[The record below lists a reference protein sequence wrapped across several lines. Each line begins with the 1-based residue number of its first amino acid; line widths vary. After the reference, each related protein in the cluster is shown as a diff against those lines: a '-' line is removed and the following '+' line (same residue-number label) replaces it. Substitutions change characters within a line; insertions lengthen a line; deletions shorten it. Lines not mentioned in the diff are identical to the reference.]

1 MGAVIS
7 VTNQKGGVGKTLTAS
22 SLASILTDKGYK
34 VLSIDMDPQSN
45 FTAVAGG
52 PGTIKLGDTTSLSI
66 LDVLKQECSIEEAIV
81 KSDIGDLVRASPNL
95 TQWTGRTLMS
105 RRNFQELQ
113 GQGATPEEVY
123 NLLEQRFRE
132 GWGAVE
138 HTTLDW
144 ALRKVRGEY
153 DFIFLDTNPSLTLLT
168 LNSLYTADYIIIP
181 VFTEDTSRTALLD
194 LNGPWAVV
202 AVESLLFLASLT
214 VFYRLA
220 LPKYNYVL
228 QHMEGAPAHWNRFI
242 VAENCLWLLLLYTMH
257 LSFLDTEG
265 KVVHLLAVLLLLT
278 VIYVSYFILY
288 RALLDTDRMVQLEK
302 AALED
307 PLTRL
312 GNRAC
317 LWQDLDAMLGE
328 QKLFSVVFMDLDR
341 FKQINDQYGHMVG
354 DAYLQHFARISAEI
368 LAPRGRVYRFGGDEF
383 VAVWPGVI
391 PAAILQ
397 EIKACSRW
405 DEGAPCPFNQVSIG
419 VLHCRPPHRGAE
431 KILQQV
437 DQLMY
442 RNKLKKQS
450 GSAQG

>member
-1 MGAVIS
+1 MASLLEQWLALAMPMLEVLFFNLLTFELCARRRYS
-7 VTNQKGGVGKTLTAS
+7 LRYTAGV
-22 SLASILTDKGYK
+22 LAA
-34 VLSIDMDPQSN
+34 
-45 FTAVAGG
+45 FTAVFLAAWLGMQAMG
-52 PGTIKLGDTTSLSI
+52 FPTGNGQMTPLSFLYLLPYKYLYKGTWTGL
-66 LDVLKQECSIEEAIV
+66 AIV
-81 KSDIGDLVRASPNL
+81 MCTCWIY
-95 TQWTGRTLMS
+95 TL
-105 RRNFQELQ
+105 
-113 GQGATPEEVY
+113 GV
-123 NLLEQRFRE
+123 
-132 GWGAVE
+132 
-138 HTTLDW
+138 
-144 ALRKVRGEY
+144 
-153 DFIFLDTNPSLTLLT
+153 LTLTIQL
-168 LNSLYTADYIIIP
+168 
-181 VFTEDTSRTALLD
+181 TALLD

-228 QHMEGAPAHWNRFI
+228 QHMEGAPAHWNHFI

-442 RNKLKKQS
+442 RNKLKKQ
-450 GSAQG
+450 GGDLRE